1 MSKLSYWE
9 RRQVEDTYRYFQD
22 AEDTADQIS
31 KVYLKASRYFSTKSD
46 EVFERYQTKH
56 RLSEAEARQLISTM
70 QDKTSL
76 DELLQKLR
84 NGDEAKK
91 ELLAK
96 LEAPAYQARLER
108 MRQLQNQLDLMMRT
122 VYQQEKDISTN
133 FYTDLSSE
141 AYYRQI
147 YNTQQRAG
155 VAFSFGH
162 LSAEVVDR
170 VLHSKWSGKNYSSRI
185 WDNTQALAQNVK
197 EELLINLVTG
207 RTNRET
213 AEVIANK
220 FGQGAYNAR
229 RLVWTESSFVASEM
243 NFKAYDACGI
253 EMYRYLA
260 TLDLRTSAI
269 CRSLDGKVFPVKDR
283 KIGVNCNPMHP
294 WCRST
299 TISQVDDEILKKWPR
314 SAIDPETGKE
324 IKVPGDMTYEQWYEK
339 YVTGNP
345 KAQLEEKKIKNMS
358 SDRAQHKR
366 YREILGDNIP
376 KSFVKF
382 QEMKYNNAEKWNSL
396 HIKYLDTNLKTKIRS
411 DATNKLIEPGKQGKH
426 IVGHNNYA
434 KGRSYLTISLEDAQQ
449 LVNKYAGTGEI
460 KRDRFGKWTNKEFVS
475 ADKNIGVV
483 VDPQTGE
490 EFVTSRFSI
499 HYSKNGTHIVP
510 RKGG

>member
-9 RRQVEDTYRYFQD
+9 RRQVEDTYRYFQE

-31 KVYLKASRYFSTKSD
+31 KVYLKASRYLSMKSD

-84 NGDEAKK
+84 NGDESKK

-155 VAFSFGH
+155 IAFSFGH

-229 RLVWTESSFVASEM
+229 RLIWTESSFVASEM
-243 NFKAYDACGI
+243 NFKAYEECGI

-269 CRSLDGKVFPVKDR
+269 CRSLDGKVFPVKER

-299 TISQVDDEILKKWPR
+299 TISQVDEEILKRWPR

-339 YVTGNP
+339 YVAGNP

-358 SDRAQHKR
+358 SDRVQHKR

-382 QEMKYNNAEKWNSL
+382 QEMKYNDIDKWSGLKEAYRDVGWQRRALENHTKGEVHSSPSNGAPNSVFDKYKEGELIQRRFYGKTGKPRLDIDLTDHGNAAKHPVVPHRHGWKEL
-396 HIKYLDTNLKTKIRS
+396 QD
-411 DATNKLIEPGKQGKH
+411 GK
-426 IVGHNNYA
+426 
-434 KGRSYLTISLEDAQQ
+434 
-449 LVNKYAGTGEI
+449 I
-460 KRDRFGKWTNKEFVS
+460 KREEVHDMPLKLGDRIANS
-475 ADKNIGVV
+475 DIM
-483 VDPQTGE
+483 
-490 EFVTSRFSI
+490 
-499 HYSKNGTHIVP
+499 
-510 RKGG
+510 KGGS